1 MRVNVTEKLNKKGK
15 YRILMQK
22 ELENKMGNWDELGLA
37 IFYLPRAQ
45 SDNIVLRGHGESGQS
60 HTGPIILLG
69 MPGDRISALCSPT
82 NMEKCKRQKKK
93 KDLFN
98 FIPQTTAQEE
108 PALVY
113 RSPCLL
119 CLPLVF
125 FILCLLPGSVA
136 LSTLQLSARFIRLL
150 EGSPR
155 RSQRNLLSL
164 FCSAAIQLSEL
175 DRDNPL
181 SCSADI
187 GILSKSWQLF
197 CCHVI
202 AYCILWSQRHVAVW
216 FWTITHNRTSYFQEC
231 QLCWTH

>member
-93 KDLFN
+93 RLVQLHSTDHCPGGACSSLP
-98 FIPQTTAQEE
+98 ISLPPLSSSSLLHIVPSPWQCGSVHT
-108 PALVY
+108 PALCPLY
-113 RSPCLL
+113 SSPRGQPTALATQL
-119 CLPLVF
+119 ALPL
-125 FILCLLPGSVA
+125 
-136 LSTLQLSARFIRLL
+136 
-150 EGSPR
+150 
-155 RSQRNLLSL
+155 LLS
-164 FCSAAIQLSEL
+164 
-175 DRDNPL
+175 RNP
-181 SCSADI
+181 
-187 GILSKSWQLF
+187 
-197 CCHVI
+197 
-202 AYCILWSQRHVAVW
+202 
-216 FWTITHNRTSYFQEC
+216 TIRARSR
-231 QLCWTH
+231 